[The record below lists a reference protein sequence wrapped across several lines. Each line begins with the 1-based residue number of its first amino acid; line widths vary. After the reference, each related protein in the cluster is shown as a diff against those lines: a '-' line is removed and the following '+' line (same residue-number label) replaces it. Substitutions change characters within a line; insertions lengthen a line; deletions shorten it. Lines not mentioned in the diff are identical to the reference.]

1 MPSIKDRLGNARS
14 TKENTEIRALL
25 ASVQTDLET
34 LRAKPRDFKTVND
47 QDFGVETATRIAESI
62 GTSYPISIINDP
74 DPRGRDWANMVSLQ
88 AW

>member
-34 LRAKPRDFKTVND
+34 LRAKHNALLAKLDAD
-47 QDFGVETATRIAESI
+47 AGVTDANYTALHAVATLS
-62 GTSYPISIINDP
+62 TQP
-74 DPRGRDWANMVSLQ
+74 
-88 AW
+88 